1 MADRILQR
9 WRLRRASKHVRSDE
23 ILLDFGCHDGTL
35 LQHNRPRLRTG
46 VGIDRDPGLETVWSD
61 MRDGSLHLLCGGV
74 ETIERLSHSFRPTL
88 ITALAVLE
96 HLDEPTIA
104 AFGAATRQRAGS
116 RTRLLLTIP
125 DPRVDAIIAI
135 AKRLHLLDGM
145 DDESHHGLAPGRVVE
160 ILEKSGWKLVSWST
174 FQLGLNNEILMMTS
188 EE

>member
-46 VGIDRDPGLETVWSD
+46 VGIDGDPGLETVWRD
-61 MRDGSLHLLCGGV
+61 MRDGSLHLLCGSV
-74 ETIERLSHSFRPTL
+74 ETIERLSPSFRPTL

-145 DDESHHGLAPGRVVE
+145 DNESHHGLAPGRVVE